1 LKVKEVG
8 DSSSSTAPRNGGEG
22 EFFNILSDVTL
33 GSQLRVKGRI
43 LGMSLFRGIRVQV
56 SGLALLGMVAA
67 VLLAAGMLRA
77 QEGADDIYNHKCAV
91 CHGKDGLGNT
101 VKGKKVHVKDV
112 HANMKD
118 SEAEMI
124 KAVTNGKGD
133 DMDSYKKEYSSDQIK
148 ELVEYYRT
156 LGERAAVPQK

>member
-1 LKVKEVG
+1 MRTELFKG
-8 DSSSSTAPRNGGEG
+8 TGMRISSLMLVAIAT
-22 EFFNILSDVTL
+22 TL
-33 GSQLRVKGRI
+33 ML
-43 LGMSLFRGIRVQV
+43 VQT
-56 SGLALLGMVAA
+56 
-67 VLLAAGMLRA
+67 LRA
-77 QEGADDIYNHKCAV
+77 QQDTQDIYDHKCAV

-148 ELVEYYRT
+148 QLVEYYRT